1 MKNKFNVKEHAPL
14 SVGASVDHGA
24 EVKTTEDHRNRAAD
38 RGCVARLVVPLSFV
52 GRDEYDTFKSIVR
65 LYGLEKAIEIVKGFR
80 KHQREHPNAYSEGE
94 YAAFSESNFN
104 LEAAIASNSKTS
116 MTEVP
121 SSHTCVLAATLPD
134 LCRASSSGREN
145 GPWTCSDASA

>member
-1 MKNKFNVKEHAPL
+1 MNDSEFPHNVKVEAPPPL
-14 SVGASVDHGA
+14 KSEGA
-24 EVKTTEDHRNRAAD
+24 EFEKLMG
-38 RGCVARLVVPLSFV
+38 GCSPTACCASSFV
-52 GRDEYDTFKSIVR
+52 GKDEYDTFKSIVK
-65 LYGLEKAIEIVKGFR
+65 LYTLEKAIEIVKGFR

-121 SSHTCVLAATLPD
+121 
-134 LCRASSSGREN
+134 E
-145 GPWTCSDASA
+145 

>member
-1 MKNKFNVKEHAPL
+1 VVAPPPLESDCDETGKL
-14 SVGASVDHGA
+14 SA
-24 EVKTTEDHRNRAAD
+24 
-38 RGCVARLVVPLSFV
+38 VAHPRLVVPLSFV

-121 SSHTCVLAATLPD
+121 
-134 LCRASSSGREN
+134 E
-145 GPWTCSDASA
+145 